1 MSQSAEKNQSPWTR
15 ERRKSASSYGMT
27 AKLSNTINNIG
38 YGAFN
43 NKGEINHEDILN
55 SYSQKILEESWIQ
68 LSNFIKKNYE
78 AGKGTLIKGF
88 GAFTFSNPEYNLEG
102 TTNQ

>member
-15 ERRKSASSYGMT
+15 EPRKSASTYGMT

-55 SYSQKILEESWIQ
+55 SYSKKILEESWIH
-68 LSNFIKKNYE
+68 
-78 AGKGTLIKGF
+78 
-88 GAFTFSNPEYNLEG
+88 
-102 TTNQ
+102 